1 MIVQS
6 LLYFQKKLIL
16 TTPASVILHSVNET
30 TFLCF
35 EQTVLIDMTDM
46 KDYGWKQYVA
56 YESNAR

>member
-46 KDYGWKQYVA
+46 KDYG
-56 YESNAR
+56 